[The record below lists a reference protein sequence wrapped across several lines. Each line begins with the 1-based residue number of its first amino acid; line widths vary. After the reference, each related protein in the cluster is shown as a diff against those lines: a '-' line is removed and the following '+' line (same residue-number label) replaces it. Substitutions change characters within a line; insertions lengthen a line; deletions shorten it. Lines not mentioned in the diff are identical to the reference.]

1 MDKYSS
7 NFSDLIAALRR
18 ATLSI
23 PVDCNKPL
31 QFRSYGITHK
41 TEELWVTLNML
52 QDVEGN
58 LFSLSKRNVLCKH
71 REQNSNDFELVKM
84 KRQALKKV

>member
-1 MDKYSS
+1 
-7 NFSDLIAALRR
+7 
-18 ATLSI
+18 
-23 PVDCNKPL
+23 
-31 QFRSYGITHK
+31 
-41 TEELWVTLNML
+41 ML